1 MLRTSTA
8 DRNPIF
14 ASNPATPLPGAANK
28 EDVMERPVHNLS
40 NLFAQL
46 GHANDEASIAR
57 FIDTHSPLA
66 DGIQLYE
73 AAFWTPAQAGFLRES
88 ILEDA
93 DWAEVIDELNN
104 DLRARH

>member
-1 MLRTSTA
+1 
-8 DRNPIF
+8 
-14 ASNPATPLPGAANK
+14 
-28 EDVMERPVHNLS
+28 MEGFVHNLN

-46 GHANDEASIAR
+46 GQPNDDASIAR
-57 FIDTHSPLA
+57 FIETHSPLA
-66 DGIQLYE
+66 EGIQLYE
-73 AAFWTPAQAGFLRES
+73 AAFWTPAQAGFLREA